1 MADQQMGARKEAA
14 SIPLYARANG
24 GSTPPLLMNPDPEWT
39 VKFFTK
45 VGQRGL
51 YVKLPAPVVAIRSSD
66 GSELDPEAALGSLG
80 LLPYEMLEFRTAATG

>member
-1 MADQQMGARKEAA
+1 MSD
-14 SIPLYARANG
+14 SIPLYARATG
-24 GSTPPLLMNPDPEWT
+24 GSTPPLLMNPDPAWT

-51 YVKLPAPVVAIRSSD
+51 YVKLPAPVVAIRASD
-66 GSELDPEAALGSLG
+66 GTELDPDTPLGELG